1 MKFNFEKA
9 KEVIKKVA
17 VTAGVSAISLNSIA
31 SDKTSEKEIKNIDN
45 KSEIKISNF
54 VTKNLNSEIHYY
66 DIPQELKKNKESLN
80 RGDKE
85 LLSQIH
91 NLEKGF
97 SEISNEKGIDV
108 GSFSVI
114 SYKDI
119 LDQKYN
125 NEYDGSTSN
134 NKVTRTSPL
143 NNEYITDVVSSMLIN
158 KIDGI
163 KMKDIDYSGMGEAM
177 KLQNEGYVDYK
188 VGGFVNKKPEYYFT
202 IKQNQKNDSL
212 VVFEIKLVKNNQ
224 VINTTTVEE
233 HLPNLNSINEK
244 DLNTIVDTVIAPDI
258 MEAIKD
264 KIIELKLNIYE

>member
-1 MKFNFEKA
+1 MKFNFEKT
-9 KEVIKKVA
+9 KNVLKKA
-17 VTAGVSAISLNSIA
+17 AFATGVSAISLNSVA
-31 SDKTSEKEIKNIDN
+31 NDKTSERKVSDIDNN
-45 KSEIKISNF
+45 KSEIKITNF
-54 VTKNLNSEIHYY
+54 DTKNINNEIHYSDIPQVLKKNNESLNSE
-66 DIPQELKKNKESLN
+66 
-80 RGDKE
+80 DKE
-85 LLSQIH
+85 LLNQIH

-97 SEISNEKGIDV
+97 SEISKEKGIDV

-119 LDQKYN
+119 LEQKYN
-125 NEYDGSTSN
+125 NE
-134 NKVTRTSPL
+134 VIRTSPL

-163 KMKDIDYSGMGEAM
+163 KMKDIDYRGMGEAM
-177 KLQNEGYVDYK
+177 NLQNEGYVDYK

-212 VVFEIKLVKNNQ
+212 VVFEIKLVKNHQ

-258 MEAIKD
+258 TEAIKD